1 MNILNDIKSNVL
13 DIEEFNF
20 YNDFQL
26 LSSLLTQWNN
36 KAKDRNLSEKTRA
49 ELDAATR
56 ALTQISLYVMSMQQR
71 QRGFNIQLNRF
82 RDAKLEADIKLK
94 ELQYESKEIRE

>member
-1 MNILNDIKSNVL
+1 MILDDIKNNVL

-36 KAKDRNLSEKTRA
+36 KAKERNLSKKTRA

-56 ALTQISLYVMSMQQR
+56 AL
-71 QRGFNIQLNRF
+71 
-82 RDAKLEADIKLK
+82 
-94 ELQYESKEIRE
+94 